1 MIKNFIE
8 KSWLLII
15 ASLAFGVLLA
25 VTNAQLTPR
34 IKQNEIDKFNKLAGQ
49 MIDGAANFESVSEEL
64 IKIAS
69 AKGKEIEVD
78 VKKATDEIGNTAGF
92 AFVAEGSGFADKI
105 KLVIAVDAGFQ
116 TILGFGVL
124 LSNETPGFGDKIN
137 KPEHYFAKQFTGTP
151 AKKLEL
157 VKMGDW
163 KTIED
168 DTEIIAITGAT
179 VTSDA
184 VVSIFNN
191 YIKQIKAKLKE
202 KGLL

>member
-8 KSWLLII
+8 KSWLLIV

-25 VTNAQLTPR
+25 VTNTLLADR
-34 IKQNEIDKFNKLAGQ
+34 IKQNEIAKFNELAGE
-49 MIDGAANFESVSEEL
+49 MIEGAKSFESVSGE
-64 IKIAS
+64 IKITS
-69 AKGKEIEVD
+69 AKGKEIAVNI
-78 VKKATDEIGNTAGF
+78 KQATDDNGNGIGF

-105 KLVIAVDAGFQ
+105 KLVITTDSKFE

-137 KPEHYFAKQFTGTP
+137 KSEHFFVKQFVGTP
-151 AKKLEL
+151 AKQLEL
-157 VKMGDW
+157 EKIGDW
-163 KTIED
+163 KKID
-168 DTEIIAITGAT
+168 GDTEIIAITGAT
-179 VTSDA
+179 ITSDA

-191 YIKQIKAKLKE
+191 YVEQIKTKLQE

>member
-34 IKQNEIDKFNKLAGQ
+34 IKQNEIDKFNNLASG
-49 MIDGAANFESVSEEL
+49 MIADANSFADISEIE
-64 IKIAS
+64 ITS
-69 AKGKEIEVD
+69 AKGKPILVD
-78 VKKATDEIGNTAGF
+78 VKKALDPEGNLVGF

-105 KLVIAVDAGFQ
+105 KLVITADAKFE

-137 KPEHYFAKQFTGTP
+137 RSEHYFAKQFAGTP
-151 AKKLEL
+151 ARKLEL
-157 VKMGDW
+157 SKIGDW
-163 KTIED
+163 KMIDD

-191 YIKQIKAKLKE
+191 YIEQIKTKLQE

>member
-15 ASLAFGVLLA
+15 ASLVFGVLLA
-25 VTNAQLTPR
+25 VTNTLLAER
-34 IKQNEIDKFNKLAGQ
+34 IKQNEIDKFNKLAAQ
-49 MIDGAANFESVSEEL
+49 MIDGAKNFESVSEDG
-64 IKIAS
+64 IKITS
-69 AKGKEIEVD
+69 AKGKEIAVD
-78 VKKATDEIGNTAGF
+78 VKQATDDNGGTVGF

-105 KLVIAVDAGFQ
+105 KLVITADAKFE

-137 KPEHYFAKQFTGTP
+137 KSEHYFVKQFKGTP

-157 VKMGDW
+157 AKIGDW
-163 KTIED
+163 QKTDD
-168 DTEIIAITGAT
+168 DTKIIAITGAT
-179 VTSDA
+179 ITSDA

-191 YIKQIKAKLKE
+191 YIEQIKTKLQKE
-202 KGLL
+202 GLL

>member
-34 IKQNEIDKFNKLAGQ
+34 IKRNEIEKFNKLASR
-49 MIDGAANFESVSEEL
+49 MIEGAKSFDSISEQ
-64 IKIAS
+64 IAITS
-69 AKGKEIEVD
+69 AKGKELSVD
-78 VKKATDEIGNTAGF
+78 VKKATSEDENTLGF

-105 KLVIAVDAGFQ
+105 KLVIAVDARFQ

-124 LSNETPGFGDKIN
+124 LSNETPGFGDKID

-157 VKMGDW
+157 AKIGDW
-163 KTIED
+163 KTID
-168 DTEIIAITGAT
+168 GDTEIIAITGAT

-184 VVSIFNN
+184 VVTIFNT
-191 YIKQIKAKLKE
+191 YIEQVKTKLQE

>member
-34 IKQNEIDKFNKLAGQ
+34 IIQNEIDKFNKLAGQ
-49 MIDGAANFESVSEEL
+49 MIDGAKNFESVSGE
-64 IKIAS
+64 IKITS
-69 AKGKEIEVD
+69 AKGKEVEVD
-78 VKKATDEIGNTAGF
+78 VKQATDENGSTIGF

-105 KLVIAVDAGFQ
+105 KLVITTDAKFE

-137 KPEHYFAKQFTGTP
+137 KSEHYFVKQFVGTP

-157 VKMGDW
+157 EKIGDW
-163 KTIED
+163 QKID
-168 DTEIIAITGAT
+168 GDTEIIAITGAT
-179 VTSDA
+179 ITSDA

-191 YIKQIKAKLKE
+191 YVEQIKTQLQE

>member
-34 IKQNEIDKFNKLAGQ
+34 IKQNEIDKFNTLAGQ
-49 MIDGAANFESVSEEL
+49 MIDGAKNFESVPDE
-64 IKIAS
+64 IMITS
-69 AKGKEIEVD
+69 AKGKEIAVD
-78 VKKATDEIGNTAGF
+78 VKQATDDSGNTIGF

-105 KLVIAVDAGFQ
+105 KLVITADAKFE
-116 TILGFGVL
+116 TTLGFGVL

-137 KPEHYFAKQFTGTP
+137 KPKHYFVKQFTGTP

-157 VKMGDW
+157 AKIGDW
-163 KTIED
+163 KKIDD

-184 VVSIFNN
+184 VVSIFND
-191 YIKQIKAKLKE
+191 YIEQIKTQLQE

>member
-25 VTNAQLTPR
+25 VTNVLLAEK
-34 IKQNEIDKFNKLAGQ
+34 IKQNEIEKFNKLAGQ
-49 MIDGAANFESVSEEL
+49 MIEGAKSFESVSEE
-64 IKIAS
+64 IKITS
-69 AKGKEIEVD
+69 AKGKEMIVD
-78 VKKATDEIGNTAGF
+78 VKQATGDDGNAIGF

-105 KLVIAVDAGFQ
+105 KLVITTDAKFE

-137 KPEHYFAKQFTGTP
+137 NSKHYFVKQFTGTP
-151 AKKLEL
+151 AKQLEL
-157 VKMGDW
+157 AKIGDW
-163 KTIED
+163 QKIDD

-191 YIKQIKAKLKE
+191 YIEQIKTKLKE

>member
-25 VTNAQLTPR
+25 VTNVLLADR
-34 IKQNEIDKFNKLAGQ
+34 IKQNEIEKFNTLAGE
-49 MIDGAANFESVSEEL
+49 MIDEAKSFDPVSAE
-64 IKIAS
+64 INITS
-69 AKGKEIEVD
+69 AKGKKIIVD
-78 VKKATDEIGNTAGF
+78 VKKATGDDGNAVGF

-105 KLVIAVDAGFQ
+105 KLVITTDAKFE

-137 KPEHYFAKQFTGTP
+137 NSKHYFAKQFKGTP
-151 AKKLEL
+151 ARQLEL
-157 VKMGDW
+157 AKIGDW
-163 KTIED
+163 QKID
-168 DTEIIAITGAT
+168 GDTEIIAITGAT
-179 VTSDA
+179 ITSEA

-191 YIKQIKAKLKE
+191 YIEQVKTKLQE

>member
-25 VTNAQLTPR
+25 VTNSLLAER
-34 IKQNEIDKFNKLAGQ
+34 IRANEIAKFNKLAGE
-49 MIDGAANFESVSEEL
+49 MIEDANSFAAVSEDGIE
-64 IKIAS
+64 ITS
-69 AKGKEIEVD
+69 TKGKNIEVD
-78 VKKATDEIGNTAGF
+78 VKKALDPEGNLVGF
-92 AFVAEGSGFADKI
+92 AFVAEGSGFQDKI
-105 KLVIAVDAGFQ
+105 KLVITADAKFE
-116 TILGFGVL
+116 TVLGFGVL

-137 KPEHYFAKQFTGTP
+137 RTEHYFAKQFVGTP

-157 VKMGDW
+157 SKIGDW
-163 KTIED
+163 KIID
-168 DTEIIAITGAT
+168 DDIEIIAITGAT
-179 VTSDA
+179 VTSEA

-191 YIKQIKAKLKE
+191 YVEQVKTKLQE